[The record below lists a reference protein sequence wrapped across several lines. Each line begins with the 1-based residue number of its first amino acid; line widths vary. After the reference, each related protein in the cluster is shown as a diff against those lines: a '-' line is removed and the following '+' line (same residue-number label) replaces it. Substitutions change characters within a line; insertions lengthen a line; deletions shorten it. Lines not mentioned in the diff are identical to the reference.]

1 MKKDIVDISKG
12 GMGRSLKKA
21 LINIPELTIIISII
35 LISIFIG
42 VQSESFFSSTNLLN
56 ISKQISVNG
65 IIAVGMMLA
74 IISKGVDLSVG
85 SMVSVV
91 CVVAGSF
98 IKMGLPAW
106 AVLIVCLLTGA
117 VCGGINGI
125 LIVKLQVKPII
136 VTLATMNIF
145 RGFTYVYS
153 GGKWVT
159 NLPKDFLIFGNG
171 VVPAV
176 ILLAVLI
183 LFTIMMKYMSFG
195 RHVYAIGS
203 NEESAKLAGIRVD
216 KTKVMV
222 FMVSGI
228 LTGLAAMIFIGRTG
242 AIQPAAG
249 VGYEMDAIG
258 AAVLGGVSFL
268 GGKGTVGGTIL
279 GAILMGLILNG
290 MTLLKISANYQG
302 LITGLII
309 ILALLLDT
317 IRTIYG
323 ERRAER

>member
-1 MKKDIVDISKG
+1 MKKDVTDIRKG
-12 GMGRSLKKA
+12 GMGRSVGRI
-21 LINIPELTIIISII
+21 LISIPELTIIISII
-35 LISIFIG
+35 LISILIG
-42 VQSESFFSSTNLLN
+42 AQSESFFTSTNLLN

-74 IISKGVDLSVG
+74 IIAKGVDLSVG
-85 SMVSVV
+85 SMVGVI

-98 IKMGLPAW
+98 IKLGLPAG
-106 AVLIVCLLTGA
+106 AVLMVCLLTGA
-117 VCGGINGI
+117 VCGGINGL

-145 RGFTYVYS
+145 RGITYVYS

-159 NLPKDFLIFGNG
+159 NLPKEFLLFGNG

-176 ILLAVLI
+176 ILLVVLV
-183 LFTIMMKYMSFG
+183 LFTIIMKYTSFG

-216 KTKVMV
+216 QTKVMI

-228 LTGLAAMIFIGRTG
+228 LTGLAAMLFIGRTG

-249 VGYEMDAIG
+249 TGYEMDAIG

-268 GGKGTVGGTIL
+268 GGKGTVLGTIM
-279 GAILMGLILNG
+279 GAVLMGLILNG

-317 IRTIYG
+317 VRTIYG
-323 ERRAER
+323 ERR

>member
-1 MKKDIVDISKG
+1 MKKDVTAIRKG
-12 GMGRSLKKA
+12 GMGRSVGRI
-21 LINIPELTIIISII
+21 LISIPELTIIISII
-35 LISIFIG
+35 LISILIG
-42 VQSESFFSSTNLLN
+42 AQSESFFTSTNLLN

-74 IISKGVDLSVG
+74 IIAKGVDLSVG
-85 SMVSVV
+85 SMVGVI

-98 IKMGLPAW
+98 IKLGLPAG
-106 AVLIVCLLTGA
+106 AVLMVCLLTGA
-117 VCGGINGI
+117 VCGGINGL

-145 RGFTYVYS
+145 RGITYVYS

-159 NLPKDFLIFGNG
+159 NLPKEFLLFGNG

-176 ILLAVLI
+176 ILLVVLV
-183 LFTIMMKYMSFG
+183 LFTIIMKYTSFG

-216 KTKVMV
+216 QTKVMI

-228 LTGLAAMIFIGRTG
+228 LTGLAAMLFIGRTG

-249 VGYEMDAIG
+249 TGYEMDAIG

-268 GGKGTVGGTIL
+268 GGKGTVLGTIM
-279 GAILMGLILNG
+279 GAVLMGLILNG

-317 IRTIYG
+317 VRTIYG
-323 ERRAER
+323 ERR